1 MADHTAVPPPTLPP
15 PVERILRDFTDTA
28 CHVLGSDLHSIVLF
42 GSAAEGRLRPTSDV
56 NVILVLAQFVQA
68 KVDLLR
74 DSLRVA
80 QAAIRLSPMF
90 LLEEEIAAAA
100 MAFAQKFSDI
110 LRRRC
115 VVYGPDPF
123 ARVVVPREAI
133 ITRLKQVLLN
143 LILRLRE
150 LYVLRS
156 LREEQVVLVI
166 ADMTGP
172 LRSCAATLR
181 ELEGQPPLSP
191 KEALAQ
197 LAPALSLPEWQETL
211 ARLSEA
217 REQQSLPAGLAGPTV
232 FRLIDLAQRMRARV
246 ETLNRGVA
254 DESV

>member
-1 MADHTAVPPPTLPP
+1 MADHTALPLPTLPA

-28 CHVLGSDLHSIVLF
+28 CHALGSDLHSIVLF

-56 NVILVLAQFVQA
+56 NVILVLTRFVQA

-80 QAAIRLSPMF
+80 YAAIRLTPMF
-90 LLEEEIAAAA
+90 LLEEEIEAAAT
-100 MAFAQKFSDI
+100 AFAQKFSDI

-123 ARVVVPREAI
+123 AAVSVPRGAI

-143 LILRLRE
+143 LTLRMRE

-156 LREEQVVLVI
+156 LREEQLVLVI
-166 ADMTGP
+166 ADMAGP
-172 LRSCAATLR
+172 LRSCAATLH
-181 ELEGQPPLSP
+181 ELEGQPTTSP

-197 LAPALSLPEWQETL
+197 LASSLSLSEWQETL
-211 ARLSEA
+211 AHLSEA
-217 REQQSLPAGLAGPTV
+217 REKLSLPSGVAEPTV

-246 ETLNRGVA
+246 ETLG
-254 DESV
+254 